1 MKIQISKTL
10 VGLLLVTLLP
20 LAFVPAFNAAFASP
34 FFHNAPL
41 ATGTY
46 TEDFT
51 TTTYRNL
58 GQTTTSGWGSGIVT
72 NARGYSS
79 QLLDSFMTPGE
90 VMSIDV
96 QGRILYASI
105 NQSVAS
111 NAFGIFDINNPTD
124 IKQMSAQGAWQFQ
137 EPVAVSGDLAAMG
150 GGLPGNEGVGLYN
163 VTDPF
168 TPIIIMPAIYFDG
181 NLTDLE
187 YQGHHLYLANY
198 DSPSSL
204 SFRVIDV
211 EDPNVPVLLPMGYL
225 SPNVHG
231 LTVEGHFVY
240 LAEGSTGLNIL
251 NITDP
256 KAPTPVDT
264 VNTPG
269 FAMDVIVDGGLAFV
283 ADGTGGVQIVDIR
296 NPSSSSIIG
305 GYDTAGEARHLAL
318 QGDTLYVADSAN
330 GLVVLDVTDP
340 THPLLIDTIGVSYAW
355 DVDLYGEIVCI
366 GGNAGIYTYRIGL
379 GIANLEQIGF
389 YDGGFQFNDIRV
401 QGKIAYVAAGP
412 DGLLTIDVRDPAAP
426 ILLDNYSIGVTDAKK
441 LDVQGHMVCLL
452 EAYAVHL
459 FNVLDPNN
467 IQLYQ
472 TIAASGMTDVFFF
485 GELCFYSFTTGAG
498 WVNFSNPYTWSNHQE
513 NWGTNLTALWVQ
525 GSYLYTVDY
534 LGASGPSFY
543 IHDISDLNNF
553 QQTYV
558 RTRSGYHSD
567 VMVDGNVAYLAC
579 DEPAIPGY
587 ASTYNVTDPWNISFG
602 TDLHNETLGLWA
614 YGPWLVTADQHQ
626 GVSLH
631 NTTIISNMITL
642 ETRTT
647 VSGAQAVTIHGNYA
661 YVANTTSLVIL
672 HLVRAAGN
680 TYSLGTNVATSLEVD
695 STTETIENATLTYVA
710 LEPTG
715 TSINFD
721 MSADNGTTWEPVTP
735 GVLHTFATPGNDLR
749 WRAYLTTTSMDR
761 SVRLASL
768 NINYEYVEPPITT
781 PPPLIPIEWI
791 LLAAGIIVAVIIV
804 IVIICLL
811 LRRRPKE

>member
-1 MKIQISKTL
+1 MKIQISKIL
-10 VGLLLVTLLP
+10 IGLLLVTLFP
-20 LAFVPAFNAAFASP
+20 LAFVPAFNVSFASP
-34 FFHNAPL
+34 IFHNVPL
-41 ATGTY
+41 ATDTY

-105 NQSVAS
+105 NQSSPS

-124 IKQMSAQGAWQFQ
+124 IKQMSTPGSWAFQ

-150 GGLPGNEGVGLYN
+150 GGLPGSEGVGLYN

-168 TPIIIMPAIYFDG
+168 NPSIIMPAIYFDG

-198 DSPSSL
+198 DSPGSL

-211 EDPNVPVLLPMGYL
+211 ADPNLPVLLPMGYL

-240 LAEGSTGLNIL
+240 LAEGLTGLNIM
-251 NITDP
+251 NITNP
-256 KAPTPVDT
+256 KTPTPVDT

-318 QGDTLYVADSAN
+318 QGDTLFVADSAN

-340 THPLLIDTIGVSYAW
+340 THPLLVDTIGVSYAW

-366 GGNAGIYTYRIGL
+366 GGDAGIYTYRIGL
-379 GIANLEQIGF
+379 GMANLEVIGV
-389 YDGGFQFNDIRV
+389 YDGGFDIKDVRV
-401 QGKIAYVAAGP
+401 QGDIAYVAAGT
-412 DGLLTIDVRDPAAP
+412 DGFLTVDVSDPAAP
-426 ILLDNYSIGVTDAKK
+426 VLLDQYTTSITNAIK
-441 LDVQGHMVCLL
+441 LDVQGHIV
-452 EAYAVHL
+452 AVIENSWFHL
-459 FNVLDPNN
+459 FNVLDPTD
-467 IQLYQ
+467 IRLYA
-472 TIAASGMTDVFFF
+472 TLPFGGGRDVFLW
-485 GELCFYSFTTGAG
+485 GELCFYSWEGPPG
-498 WVNFSNPYTWSNHQE
+498 GVGYYNISNPYSPTWTQWSVGSNI
-513 NWGTNLTALWVQ
+513 TAIWVQ
-525 GSYLYTVDY
+525 GSYLYAVDDV
-534 LGASGPSFY
+534 GGWGNSFY
-543 IHDISDLNNF
+543 IYDISDLSNF
-553 QQTYV
+553 QQIEV
-558 RTRSGYHSD
+558 VFRLGYHYD
-567 VMVDGNVAYLAC
+567 IFVDGNVAYFA
-579 DEPAIPGY
+579 DDDPVAPGY
-587 ASTYNVTDPWNISFG
+587 ASVFNITDPFNTFL
-602 TDLHNETLGLWA
+602 TEDLYNDTLGVWG
-614 YGPWLVTADQHQ
+614 YGPWLITADQQ
-626 GVSLH
+626 DGVSLH
-631 NTTIISNMITL
+631 NTTDLSSANTL
-642 ETRTT
+642 FTESSVTAAR
-647 VSGAQAVTIHGNYA
+647 AVTIHGNYA
-661 YVANTTSLVIL
+661 YVANTTNLVIL

-680 TYSLGTNVATSLEVD
+680 TYGLGTNVATSLEVD

-715 TSINFD
+715 TSISFD
-721 MSADNGTTWEPVTP
+721 MSADGGSTWESVTP
-735 GVLHTFATPGNDLR
+735 GLLHTFATPGNDLR
-749 WRAYLTTTSMDR
+749 WRSHLTTPSIDR
-761 SVRLASL
+761 SVRLASI
-768 NINYEYVEPPITT
+768 NINYEYVEPPPTT
-781 PPPLIPIEWI
+781 PPPPPPLP
-791 LLAAGIIVAVIIV
+791 LLSFFL
-804 IVIICLL
+804 C
-811 LRRRPKE
+811 